1 VKTGV
6 AIGGF
11 VVQKI
16 GPEKRPDMQG
26 AGMQKLIETERDIAV
41 AVQSLQAECEVMRR
55 IVPLTG
61 TPPLRR
67 QRYGFDGLVWII
79 IGQQV
84 SVAAG
89 NAIWN
94 KLATNFP
101 ERSPAIL
108 LAAPDDALRASGLSA
123 PKMRTVRAISQA
135 MMDGSLDLEA
145 LRTMEADAAK
155 AVMTRIK
162 GVGPWTADIYL
173 MFCLG
178 HADAFAP
185 GDLALQEA
193 IRMAFRLD
201 ERPTDREIGLIAER
215 WRPWRAVAARLLWA
229 YYKVEKEREGV
240 GA

>member
-1 VKTGV
+1 MPRNPQRT
-6 AIGGF
+6 
-11 VVQKI
+11 
-16 GPEKRPDMQG
+16 
-26 AGMQKLIETERDIAV
+26 IETDQDIAEGV
-41 AVQSLQAECEVMRR
+41 EALQAQCEVIRR

-67 QRYGFDGLVWII
+67 QRNGFDGLLWIV

-101 ERSPAIL
+101 VRSPDIFLDAG
-108 LAAPDDALRASGLSA
+108 DDALRASGLSA
-123 PKMRTVRAISQA
+123 PKMRTIRAISIA
-135 MMDGSLDLEA
+135 MSEGSLDLPA
-145 LRTMEADAAK
+145 LAFMAADDAKQTM
-155 AVMTRIK
+155 VRIK
-162 GVGPWTADIYL
+162 GIGPWTADVYL

-229 YYKVEKEREGV
+229 YYKVEKDREGV

>member
-1 VKTGV
+1 
-6 AIGGF
+6 
-11 VVQKI
+11 
-16 GPEKRPDMQG
+16 MQ
-26 AGMQKLIETERDIAV
+26 ASALQRLIETDADIAEGV
-41 AVQSLQAECEVMRR
+41 RALQAECEVMRR
-55 IVPLTG
+55 VVPLTG

-89 NAIWN
+89 NAIWA
-94 KLATNFP
+94 KLAANFP
-101 ERSPAIL
+101 ERNPDVFL
-108 LAAPDDALRASGLSA
+108 LAEEGALKASGLSA
-123 PKMRTVRAISQA
+123 PKIRTIRAISEAIQA
-135 MMDGSLDLEA
+135 GTLDLEA
-145 LRTMEADAAK
+145 LRTMDADAAK
-155 AVMTRIK
+155 ASMTRIK
-162 GVGPWTADIYL
+162 GIGPWTADIYL

-193 IRMAFRLD
+193 IRMAFRLG

-229 YYKVEKEREGV
+229 YYKVQKEREGV